1 MDREE
6 RLQALNKIEG
16 QLSQYLAADKK
27 NWIQTYLL
35 MSEVQ
40 DKELYIVNYRS
51 YTKWINHLA
60 DSLSIHVSTLW
71 SRLKAGKNYAEYA
84 SRARE
89 QGRIVPQIEEID
101 VSPDSL
107 NLCAKVAGKNAAEMD
122 KLVDQM
128 VAGDL
133 TRENLRQAA
142 KARKAAGEFV
152 AKSRF
157 DCVQPSDRTEME
169 EKITAA
175 DIILALQSSN
185 WLFEQAITNPV
196 WEKVITDP
204 RETVKKN
211 YIKEKYRIFEEFS
224 VDPGTSHH
232 SRRLDALIVENISVP
247 ARADNPVNLIG
258 VEIKVDIND
267 LKNDCKMRTVC
278 GRSKSDYSYSN
289 TIVYNNFPWPET
301 TDQQRQK
308 IKQTAQAILDARS
321 LYPDSS
327 LADLYDPLTMPPELL
342 KAHTAN
348 NKAVM

>member
-51 YTKWINHLA
+51 YTKWVNHLA

-71 SRLKAGKNYAEYA
+71 ARLKAGKNYAEYA

-107 NLCAKVAGKNAAEMD
+107 NLCAKVAGKNAVEMD
-122 KLVDQM
+122 KLVDQV

-133 TRENLRQAA
+133 TRENLRQ
-142 KARKAAGEFV
+142 AAGEFV

-157 DCVQPSDRTEME
+157 DCVQAKDRTEME

-204 RETVKKN
+204 RNPVRKN
-211 YIKEKYRIFEEFS
+211 YIKEKYRVFEEFAI
-224 VDPGTSHH
+224 DPGTSRH
-232 SRRLDALIVENISVP
+232 SRRLDALIAENISVP
-247 ARADNPVNLIG
+247 PHTDNQVNLIG
-258 VEIKVDIND
+258 VEIKVDVND
-267 LKNDCKMRTVC
+267 LKNDCKMQEYTDFVDQFYLAVPDEEDIVNAALSIKLDTW
-278 GRSKSDYSYSN
+278 GLIIVSKDG
-289 TIVYNNFPWPET
+289 
-301 TDQQRQK
+301 Q
-308 IKQTAQAILDARS
+308 IKVLQTADKLPAIMRDKTLNS
-321 LYPDSS
+321 LV
-327 LADLYDPLTMPPELL
+327 LKLL
-342 KAHTAN
+342 
-348 NKAVM
+348 

>member
-1 MDREE
+1 MNREE
-6 RLQALNKIEG
+6 RLKALNDIEG
-16 QLSQYLAADKK
+16 QLGQYLAADKK

-51 YTKWINHLA
+51 YTKWVNHLA

-122 KLVDQM
+122 KLVDQV

-133 TRENLRQAA
+133 TRENLRQ
-142 KARKAAGEFV
+142 AAGEFV

-175 DIILALQSSN
+175 DIILALQSSS
-185 WLFEQAITNPV
+185 WLFSQSTDNPI

-204 RETVKKN
+204 RESVKKT
-211 YIKEKYRIFEEFS
+211 YIKEKYRIFEEFPVNS
-224 VDPGTSHH
+224 GTSRH
-232 SRRLDALIVENISVP
+232 SRRLDALIAENISVP
-247 ARADNPVNLIG
+247 LHADNPVNLIG

-267 LKNDCKMRTVC
+267 LKNDCKMQEYTNFVDQFYLAISDEKDIVNAALSTKLDSWGLLTV
-278 GRSKSDYSYSN
+278 SKDG
-289 TIVYNNFPWPET
+289 
-301 TDQQRQK
+301 Q
-308 IKQTAQAILDARS
+308 IKVLQTADKLPAIMRDKTLNS
-321 LYPDSS
+321 LV
-327 LADLYDPLTMPPELL
+327 LKLL
-342 KAHTAN
+342 
-348 NKAVM
+348 

>member
-51 YTKWINHLA
+51 YTKWVNHLA

-71 SRLKAGKNYAEYA
+71 ARLKAGKNYAEYA
-84 SRARE
+84 ARAAE
-89 QGRIVPQIEEID
+89 HGRTVPKIEEID

-107 NLCAKVAGKNAAEMD
+107 NLCAKVAGKNAVEMD
-122 KLVDQM
+122 KLVEQVM
-128 VAGDL
+128 SGNL

-142 KARKAAGEFV
+142 KARKAAGGFV
-152 AKSRF
+152 ATSKF
-157 DCVQPSDRTEME
+157 DCIQAKDRTEME

-175 DIILALQSSN
+175 DIILALQSSS
-185 WLFEQAITNPV
+185 WLFSQSTDNPI

-204 RETVKKN
+204 RESVKKT
-211 YIKEKYRIFEEFS
+211 YIKEKYRIFEEFPVNS
-224 VDPGTSHH
+224 GTSRH
-232 SRRLDALIVENISVP
+232 SRRLDALIAENISVP
-247 ARADNPVNLIG
+247 LHADNPVNLIG

-267 LKNDCKMRTVC
+267 LKNDCKMQEYTNFVDQFYLAISDEKDIVNAALSTKLDSWGLLTV
-278 GRSKSDYSYSN
+278 SKDG
-289 TIVYNNFPWPET
+289 
-301 TDQQRQK
+301 Q
-308 IKQTAQAILDARS
+308 IKVLQTADKLPAIMRDKTLNS
-321 LYPDSS
+321 LV
-327 LADLYDPLTMPPELL
+327 LKLL
-342 KAHTAN
+342 
-348 NKAVM
+348 

>member
-51 YTKWINHLA
+51 YTKWVNHLA

-71 SRLKAGKNYAEYA
+71 ARLKAGKNYAEYA

-107 NLCAKVAGKNAAEMD
+107 NLCAKVAGKNAVEMD
-122 KLVDQM
+122 KLVDQV

-157 DCVQPSDRTEME
+157 DCVQAKDRTEME

-175 DIILALQSSN
+175 DIILALQSSS
-185 WLFEQAITNPV
+185 WLFSQST
-196 WEKVITDP
+196 
-204 RETVKKN
+204 
-211 YIKEKYRIFEEFS
+211 
-224 VDPGTSHH
+224 
-232 SRRLDALIVENISVP
+232 
-247 ARADNPVNLIG
+247 
-258 VEIKVDIND
+258 
-267 LKNDCKMRTVC
+267 NDCKMQEYTDFVDQFYLAVPDEEDIVNAALSIKLDTW
-278 GRSKSDYSYSN
+278 GLIIVSKDG
-289 TIVYNNFPWPET
+289 
-301 TDQQRQK
+301 Q
-308 IKQTAQAILDARS
+308 IKVLQTADKLPAIMRDKTLNS
-321 LYPDSS
+321 LV
-327 LADLYDPLTMPPELL
+327 LKLL
-342 KAHTAN
+342 
-348 NKAVM
+348 

>member
-51 YTKWINHLA
+51 YTKWVNHLA

-107 NLCAKVAGKNAAEMD
+107 NLCAKVAGKNATEMD
-122 KLVDQM
+122 KLVDQ
-128 VAGDL
+128 VLAGDL

-142 KARKAAGEFV
+142 GGFV
-152 AKSRF
+152 ATSKF
-157 DCVQPSDRTEME
+157 DCIQAKDRTEMA

-175 DIILALQSSN
+175 DIILALQSSD
-185 WLFEQAITNPV
+185 WLFEQDVTNPV

-204 RETVKKN
+204 REPVKKT
-211 YIKEKYRIFEEFS
+211 YIKEKYRIFEEFPVNS
-224 VDPGTSHH
+224 GTSRH

-258 VEIKVDIND
+258 VEIKVDVND
-267 LKNDCKMRTVC
+267 LKNDCKMQEYTNFVDQFYLAISDEKDIVNAALSTKLDSWGLLTV
-278 GRSKSDYSYSN
+278 SKDG
-289 TIVYNNFPWPET
+289 
-301 TDQQRQK
+301 Q
-308 IKQTAQAILDARS
+308 IKVLQTADKLPAIMRDKTLNS
-321 LYPDSS
+321 LV
-327 LADLYDPLTMPPELL
+327 LKLL
-342 KAHTAN
+342 
-348 NKAVM
+348 